1 MIHYM
6 NIMDLVDRI
15 EPDALSS
22 YLECTG
28 WRRFPRDNPSVR
40 NFQLEN
46 NIGFFQADIPMK
58 RNLSDYKDTMF
69 RAIRIVAKAERKSVG
84 ETVAQLLNLEA
95 EEAME
100 SIGINKGDILFISSP
115 M

>member
-1 MIHYM
+1 
-6 NIMDLVDRI
+6 
-15 EPDALSS
+15 
-22 YLECTG
+22 
-28 WRRFPRDNPSVR
+28 
-40 NFQLEN
+40 
-46 NIGFFQADIPMK
+46 MK

-84 ETVAQLLNLEA
+84 ETAAQLLNLEA